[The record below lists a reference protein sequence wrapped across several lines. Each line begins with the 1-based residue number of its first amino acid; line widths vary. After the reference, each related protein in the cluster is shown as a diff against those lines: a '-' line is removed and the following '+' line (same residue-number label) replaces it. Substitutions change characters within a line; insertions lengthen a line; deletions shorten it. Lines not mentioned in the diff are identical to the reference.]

1 MWLAGASGVLPPLSA
16 VTVSRSLQNWQEW
29 ADSYASMIKDGWATL
44 RSPVAA
50 ALHTQAAAWH
60 CLLRGEMDTGGQTS
74 VDAWVQAGRSM
85 VRTSRQLVLAI
96 VRHFWLLLAVI
107 AAATGGLLY
116 LAIANSSGTA
126 KVWTSLAT
134 VAAAFGITGAS
145 LRAAAIRAA
154 TGMEQDISRA
164 ASFDARAWGATWL
177 PTVPQGRL
185 QQYRLANRGVAA
197 PRPRNGLEMPARSA
211 AAAGPARRPL
221 RRCRRR
227 CPRPEHL
234 AGYGDGMTDMDAMT
248 ERILTS
254 YATIT
259 VVGASAT
266 ATKAAHSVPAYMQ
279 RHGWRIIPVN
289 PHAEKILGEPVYRT
303 LAEVP
308 EQVGLV
314 DVFRP
319 SWQAPDIARQAVA
332 AGATALWLQLGIV
345 SAQAR
350 AIAEAAGLLYVEDRC
365 LIIEQR
371 RLGLEAP
378 DG

>member
-1 MWLAGASGVLPPLSA
+1 MA
-16 VTVSRSLQNWQEW
+16 
-29 ADSYASMIKDGWATL
+29 
-44 RSPVAA
+44 
-50 ALHTQAAAWH
+50 
-60 CLLRGEMDTGGQTS
+60 
-74 VDAWVQAGRSM
+74 
-85 VRTSRQLVLAI
+85 
-96 VRHFWLLLAVI
+96 
-107 AAATGGLLY
+107 
-116 LAIANSSGTA
+116 
-126 KVWTSLAT
+126 
-134 VAAAFGITGAS
+134 
-145 LRAAAIRAA
+145 
-154 TGMEQDISRA
+154 
-164 ASFDARAWGATWL
+164 
-177 PTVPQGRL
+177 
-185 QQYRLANRGVAA
+185 
-197 PRPRNGLEMPARSA
+197 
-211 AAAGPARRPL
+211 
-221 RRCRRR
+221 
-227 CPRPEHL
+227 
-234 AGYGDGMTDMDAMT
+234 DMDAMT